1 MEKTAVDFN
10 KVVGKEALTSVLK
23 FLVLTLTR
31 RISDDGAPEAVSNH
45 AQQVAE
51 RIKGNKSV
59 YLEAGLR
66 KTCEMLGFNPILFIA
81 GMVVTEGTTARQW
94 LPLATI
100 SLSDGEI
107 VAQHVKLTA
116 LLDLNVRP
124 GLESRN
130 TWLNV

>member
-31 RISDDGAPEAVSNH
+31 RISDDGEPGAVSNR

-66 KTCEMLGFNPILFIA
+66 KTCEMLGFNPILLIA
-81 GMVVTEGTTARQW
+81 GMVGTEAYSE
-94 LPLATI
+94 AV
-100 SLSDGEI
+100 
-107 VAQHVKLTA
+107 VAA
-116 LLDLNVRP
+116 
-124 GLESRN
+124 SRN
-130 TWLNV
+130 LAVRRRDRSAARKAYSVT